1 MEIPRLARDDN
12 FNLSMGNKMP
22 IRNNWTF
29 IEISNLYNLPFMELL
44 YRAQTVL
51 RESFTPNTI
60 QLSTLLNI
68 KTGACPEDCAYCP
81 QSVHYDTGVEKE
93 KLFSLEEV
101 IKTAKLAKEQGATR
115 FCMGAAWKSPRQ
127 NDLAKVIEM
136 IKAIKHLGLETC
148 VTLGMLDEQQAQ
160 QLKAGGLDYYN
171 HNLDTSREFYPEIVT
186 THTYDDRLNTVKN
199 VRDAGIHVCCGGILG
214 MGETREDRIKLL
226 LELANMP
233 QHPSSTTI
241 NKLIPI
247 PGTPLQNNKNFD
259 SFEFIRTIAVA
270 RIIMP
275 KTRIR
280 LSAGRDSMSDEMQA
294 MCFFAGV
301 NSIHYGLKLLT
312 TKNNEPDHDQELLA
326 KLGIKPIKEL
336 SEATL

>member
-1 MEIPRLARDDN
+1 MQPLRHD
-12 FNLSMGNKMP
+12 
-22 IRNNWTF
+22 WTF
-29 IEISNLYNLPFMELL
+29 EEISTLYDTPLMDLL
-44 YRAQTVL
+44 YRAQTMH
-51 RESFTPNTI
+51 REYFTPNTI

-101 IKTAKLAKEQGATR
+101 LKNAKWAKENGATR
-115 FCMGAAWKSPRQ
+115 FCMGAAWRSPREK
-127 NDLAKVIEM
+127 DLDAVIEM
-136 IKAIKHLGLETC
+136 IKEIKKLGLETC
-148 VTLGMLDEQQAQ
+148 VTLGMLSQQQAQ
-160 QLKAGGLDYYN
+160 KLKASGLDYYN
-171 HNLDTSREFYPEIVT
+171 HNLDTSREFYPKIIT
-186 THTYDDRLNTVKN
+186 SHTYDDRLETIKN

-214 MGETREDRIKLL
+214 MGETREDRVKLL
-226 LELANMP
+226 LELATMP
-233 QHPSSTTI
+233 KHPASTTI

-247 PGTPLQNNKNFD
+247 PGTPLANKSAID

-270 RIIMP
+270 RLVLS
-275 KTRIR
+275 KTWLR
-280 LSAGRDSMSDEMQA
+280 LSAGRETMSEELQA

-312 TKNNEPDHDQELLA
+312 TKNNEPDQDQLLLSR
-326 KLGIKPIKEL
+326 LGIKSIAEL